1 MNIVIYI
8 LYNTCLGFDKDFLY
22 VQYVMADD
30 VVIITNI
37 VYALCLSLDK
47 LAICMYQYFM
57 IIRLTT

>member
-1 MNIVIYI
+1 MYIVIYI
-8 LYNTCLGFDKDFLY
+8 LYNTCLGFDEDFLY
-22 VQYVMADD
+22 VQYVMPDD
-30 VVIITNI
+30 VIITNI

>member
-1 MNIVIYI
+1 MDIVIYI
-8 LYNTCLGFDKDFLY
+8 LYNTCLGFDEDFLY
-22 VQYVMADD
+22 VRYVTPDD
-30 VVIITNI
+30 VIITSI